1 MSRMLSPDDACRGV
15 TLPVGT
21 GRQRYGGQSI
31 DVSEPSHIKA
41 LRQVGYTI
49 ADTSGAPVRRG
60 GYHCD
65 PCGFASYFRL
75 CSRCGAECERPDL
88 VA

>member
-49 ADTSGAPVRRG
+49 ADTSGVPVKAA
-60 GYHCD
+60 
-65 PCGFASYFRL
+65 GFVCTACSFKSFFRL
-75 CSRCGAECERPDL
+75 CKCGAECERPDL
-88 VA
+88 AA